1 MVVCRL
7 LGSQVASDS
16 IIELFSVMTIFD
28 VFSAL
33 MNIKRQLVSGDYLKA
48 LAILKAAIVTWPEY
62 EMFAS
67 ATNEQAD
74 NMETTDASGENR
86 YLP

>member
-1 MVVCRL
+1 MVHYFY
-7 LGSQVASDS
+7 S
-16 IIELFSVMTIFD
+16 IIELFSVMMIFN

-74 NMETTDASGENR
+74 NTETTDASGENR

>member
-1 MVVCRL
+1 MVHYFY
-7 LGSQVASDS
+7 S

-28 VFSAL
+28 IFSAL

-62 EMFAS
+62 EMFAR
-67 ATNEQAD
+67 ATNEQVD
-74 NMETTDASGENR
+74 DTETTDASGENR